1 MMLNK
6 PWRRWVAALL
16 LMFFAGVAQAG
27 SLAPYQVV
35 ERGVQAITAAFEAES
50 PYFETQ
56 PERLF
61 EALNSAMEPYVDFR
75 QISLRVMGG
84 RYVQAATPAQ
94 RDRFAEVFQDSLVRT
109 FARGLMTFDYR
120 EFDLDITPRPP
131 RYEDQDHV
139 DVMVVGRDGQRY
151 PVVFT
156 LRQRDGEWKVIN
168 LIVNGVNLGLT
179 LNSQFDRAMREQR
192 RNFDR
197 VIAQWSV
204 EGVIEELEEQIQQQ
218 P

>member
-1 MMLNK
+1 MWKQLWK
-6 PWRRWVAALL
+6 HYAGALL
-16 LMFFAGVAQAG
+16 LVFSSSFVQAEA
-27 SLAPYQVV
+27 LAPYQVV
-35 ERGVQAITAAFEAES
+35 ERGVEAITAAFEAQS
-50 PYFETQ
+50 PYFDTQ

-61 EALNSAMEPYVDFR
+61 EALNGAMEPYVDFR

-139 DVMVVGRDGQRY
+139 DVMVVGQDGQRY

-204 EGVIEELEEQIQQQ
+204 EGVIEELEEQMQQ